1 MSMKETTEKFI
12 EHAWWL
18 EDYQYEPLKAM
29 LLLLADEIDNNF
41 MTSTTAEWNR
51 AYRHALSLKPESLP
65 VVDPLDEILKRDF
78 A

>member
-1 MSMKETTEKFI
+1 MSMRETTEKFL

-29 LLLLADEIDNNF
+29 LLLLAGEIDSNF

-51 AYRHALSLKPESLP
+51 AYRHALSLKPDSIP
-65 VVDPLDEILKRDF
+65 VVDPLEEILKRDF